1 MNELQIFRNPAFGEV
16 RTISINN
23 EPWFIGKEIAE
34 ILGYSNTRDAIALHI
49 DDEDK
54 RLIQRSQ
61 IPTLEIP
68 NRGMS
73 IINESGLYS
82 LILSSKLPEAKKF
95 KRWITSEVIPSI
107 RKHGAYATDEVIEKV
122 LESPEFGIQLLT
134 SLKNEREKNKELSAE
149 LVKKSDLIETLQ
161 PKAAY
166 YDLILQCS
174 GLLPV
179 TDIAKDYGMTAQTF
193 NKKLHELGIQYYQSG
208 RWYLYA
214 KYEANGYTQSK
225 TTNFAKKDGSQGCS
239 THMYWTQKGRL
250 FLYDFLKEHGILP
263 AIEREQEGIA

>member
-1 MNELQIFRNPAFGEV
+1 MNELEIFKNPEFGEV
-16 RTISINN
+16 RTVVIQN
-23 EPWFIGKEIAE
+23 EPYFLGKDVAE
-34 ILGYSNTRDAIALHI
+34 ILGYERGTKAVRDHV
-49 DDEDK
+49 DDED
-54 RLIQRSQ
+54 ID
-61 IPTLEIP
+61 EIP
-68 NRGMS
+68 IQDS
-73 IINESGLYS
+73 IGRQRITPFINESGLYS

-134 SLKNEREKNKELSAE
+134 NLKNEREKNKELSAE
-149 LVKKSDLIETLQ
+149 LAQKSNLIETLQ

-193 NKKLHELGIQYYQSG
+193 NKKLHELGVQYFQSG

-214 KYEANGYTQSK
+214 KYEANAYTQSK

-250 FLYDFLKEHGILP
+250 FLYDFLKEHGVLP
-263 AIEREQEGIA
+263 MIEREQQAV